1 MNENRNGQNDNK
13 LDQNLQSIVI
23 TEQNLHVAEN
33 NGIEWSG
40 TEAQPETNVSRDE
53 KKRNETELS
62 GVIDLKQYY
71 CTRRYN
77 QAQWN

>member
-1 MNENRNGQNDNK
+1 MNENRNGQNDNR

-53 KKRNETELS
+53 RIKT
-62 GVIDLKQYY
+62 
-71 CTRRYN
+71 
-77 QAQWN
+77 